1 MSNLIL
7 QNKVAQPS
15 ANGQSVRITLAQAQL
30 QYLAE
35 LVLDA
40 PVTIDSSSKK
50 GYVENIDLY
59 GNSFLVRTQYPTTR
73 LDSLSTPHFIAVNET
88 VSITL

>member
-15 ANGQSVRITLAQAQL
+15 ANGQSVRVTLAQSQVN
-30 QYLAE
+30 YLAE

-40 PVTIDSSSKK
+40 PVTIDSSSKT
-50 GYVENIDLY
+50 GYVDSIDLY
-59 GNSFLVRTQYPTTR
+59 GTSFTIRPKYPTTR
-73 LDSLSTPHFIAVNET
+73 LDSTSTPHFLAVDET